1 MVRGSIQCRERLRRA
16 SMQAAKRAERY
27 MNTRKRS
34 VGSSIDDFLKEE
46 GIYEECVNMAVKAII
61 AEQMVS
67 VMEEKRIT
75 KTELAKKMHTSRASI
90 QRLLDPES
98 DAVTLESLKRAAN
111 LMGKKIKLELV

>member
-1 MVRGSIQCRERLRRA
+1 
-16 SMQAAKRAERY
+16 MQAAKRAERY

-75 KTELAKKMHTSRASI
+75 KTELAKKNAHKQGFDTEIARSG
-90 QRLLDPES
+90 E
-98 DAVTLESLKRAAN
+98 
-111 LMGKKIKLELV
+111 